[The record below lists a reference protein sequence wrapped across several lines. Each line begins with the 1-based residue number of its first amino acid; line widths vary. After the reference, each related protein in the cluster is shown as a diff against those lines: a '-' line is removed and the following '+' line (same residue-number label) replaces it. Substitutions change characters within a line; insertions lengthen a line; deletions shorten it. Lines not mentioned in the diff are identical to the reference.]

1 MGFWETTKKWLN
13 GRFKQE
19 IDPKTANWVGP
30 TYDFQAWASNFNFG
44 SQNNTLSTNE
54 EIFSIITRLANTV
67 SSLPIHLYKNYEE
80 VNNGVSSMLRDEAN
94 PSMSAFSLINQ
105 LEVSRDSSGNGYAFI
120 ERNPSTGV
128 PVKLWPVDPTTVTIK
143 RNTDDNSIYY
153 EVSSADPNYHFLVF
167 NTEMIHVRHITPLT
181 GVLGIS
187 PIDVLKGP
195 LDFEKAVEDFSL
207 GEMNK
212 KDQYIIKYDRSV
224 SPENRELMIKE
235 FTKMINEDGGA
246 VVQEKGF
253 DYDRFASDFHPSD
266 LKTSEQI
273 TRSRIANAFNVPIAF
288 LNELDGT
295 ASMSEQAMI
304 QFVQMTLVPIVKQY
318 ESEFNRKLLTQSQ
331 RASGFYFKFNV
342 NGLMRG
348 DTASRTNFYQMMIR
362 NGIATQNDLRKLEDM
377 APIDNKSA
385 NITWVSKD
393 LFPSESQMKA
403 STADIQTTE
412 KTSKGGE
419 TNGKDGTTKV
429 PDDQAGKQNERTRD
443 VYRRRDRN

>member
-1 MGFWETTKKWLN
+1 MGFWKTARQWLKGNVKQETTSK
-13 GRFKQE
+13 E
-19 IDPKTANWVGP
+19 ANWVGP
-30 TYDFQAWASNFNFG
+30 TYNFQSWANGIGFG
-44 SQNNTLSTNE
+44 TQNDTFSTNE

-67 SSLPIHLYKNYEE
+67 SSLPIHLYKNYKE
-80 VNNGVSSMLRDEAN
+80 VDKGVSDLVRTEAN
-94 PSMSAFSLINQ
+94 PSMSAFALINQ
-105 LEVSRDSSGNGYAFI
+105 LEVSRNSTGNGYAFI
-120 ERNPSTGV
+120 ERDKTGT
-128 PVKLWPVDPTTVTIK
+128 PVRLWPIDPMTVTIK
-143 RNTDDNSIYY
+143 RNIDDNSIFY

-167 NTEMIHVRHITPLT
+167 NTEIIHVRHITPLT

-195 LDFEKAVEDFSL
+195 LDFEKAVEYFSL

-212 KDQYIIKYDRSV
+212 KDQYIIKYDRSI
-224 SPENRELMIKE
+224 SPEKREAMIKD
-235 FTKMINEDGGA
+235 FTKMVKENGGA

-253 DYDRFASDFHPSD
+253 EYDRFASDFHPGD
-266 LKTSEQI
+266 LKTAEEI
-273 TRSRIANAFNVPIAF
+273 TRSRIANAFNVPLAF

-377 APIDNKSA
+377 TPIDDESA
-385 NITWVSKD
+385 NVTWISKD
-393 LFPSESQMKA
+393 LYPSASQMKA
-403 STADIQTTE
+403 STQTIQTAE
-412 KTSKGGE
+412 KATKGGE
-419 TNGKDGTTKV
+419 ANDQDGTTQV
-429 PDDQAGKQNERTRD
+429 PDNQAGKQNQHA
-443 VYRRRDRN
+443 

>member
-1 MGFWETTKKWLN
+1 MGFWKTTKRLLS
-13 GRFKQE
+13 GGIKQE
-19 IDPKTANWVGP
+19 ATSKQANWIGP
-30 TYDFQAWASNFNFG
+30 TFNFQG
-44 SQNNTLSTNE
+44 WSTDINVGMQNNTLSTNE
-54 EIFSIITRLANTV
+54 AIFSVITRLANTV
-67 SSLPIHLYKNYEE
+67 SSLPIHLYKNYKE
-80 VNNGVSSMLRDEAN
+80 VDNGVAELVRGEAN
-94 PSMSAFSLINQ
+94 PSMSAFALINQ
-105 LEVSRDSSGNGYAFI
+105 LEVSRNSSGNGYAFI
-120 ERNPSTGV
+120 ERDASTGV
-128 PVKLWPVDPTTVTIK
+128 PIKLWPVDPTTVTVK

-153 EVSSADPNYHFLVF
+153 EVSSASPNYHFLVF
-167 NTEMIHVRHITPLT
+167 NTEMIHVQHITPLT

-187 PIDVLKGP
+187 PIDVLRGP
-195 LDFEKAVEDFSL
+195 LDFEKAIEDFSL
-207 GEMNK
+207 GEMKK

-224 SPENRELMIKE
+224 SPEARQATIKDFTRMIKE
-235 FTKMINEDGGA
+235 NGGA

-318 ESEFNRKLLTQSQ
+318 EAEFNRKLLTQSQ
-331 RASGFYFKFNV
+331 RVSGFYFKFNV

-377 APIDNKSA
+377 TPIADKSA
-385 NITWVSKD
+385 DITWISKD

-403 STADIQTTE
+403 STADIQTAE
-412 KTSKGGE
+412 KTSKGGDSS
-419 TNGKDGTTKV
+419 GKDGTTEV
-429 PDDQAGKQNERTRD
+429 PDN
-443 VYRRRDRN
+443 

>member
-1 MGFWETTKKWLN
+1 MGFWETAKRWFN
-13 GRFKQE
+13 DNAKQE
-19 IDPKTANWVGP
+19 TNSKEANWVGP
-30 TYDFQAWASNFNFG
+30 TYNFQPWANGFVLG
-44 SQNNTLSTNE
+44 AQNNTLSTNE

-67 SSLPIHLYKNYEE
+67 SSLPIHLYKNYKE
-80 VNNGVSSMLRDEAN
+80 VDNSVSDLVRVESN
-94 PSMSAFSLINQ
+94 PSLSAFSLINQ
-105 LEVSRDSSGNGYAFI
+105 LEVSRNSTGNGYAFI
-120 ERNPSTGV
+120 ERDATGT
-128 PVKLWPVDPTTVTIK
+128 PIRLWPIDPMTVTIK
-143 RNTDDNSIYY
+143 RSTDDNSIFY
-153 EVSSADPNYHFLVF
+153 EVSSVDPNYHFLVF
-167 NTEMIHVRHITPLT
+167 NTEIIHVRHITPLT

-224 SPENRELMIKE
+224 SPERREAMIKD
-235 FTKMINEDGGA
+235 FTKMVKENGGA

-266 LKTSEQI
+266 LKTAEDI

-331 RASGFYFKFNV
+331 RASGYYFKFNV

-362 NGIATQNDLRKLEDM
+362 NGIATQNDLRKFEDM
-377 APIDNKSA
+377 TPIADESA
-385 NITWVSKD
+385 NVTWISKD
-393 LFPSESQMKA
+393 LYPSASQMKA
-403 STADIQTTE
+403 STQTIQNAE
-412 KTSKGGE
+412 KASKGGE
-419 TNGKDGTTKV
+419 TDDQSGTTEV
-429 PDDQAGKQNERTRD
+429 PDNQAGNPSQHT
-443 VYRRRDRN
+443 

>member
-1 MGFWETTKKWLN
+1 MGFWETTKRWFR
-13 GRFKQE
+13 GGVKQE
-19 IDPKTANWVGP
+19 ANSKQANWVGP
-30 TYDFQAWASNFNFG
+30 TFDFQGWSTAFG
-44 SQNNTLSTNE
+44 TGMQNNTLSTNE

-67 SSLPIHLYKNYEE
+67 SSLPIHLYKNYKE
-80 VNNGVSSMLRDEAN
+80 VDNSVAELLRSEAN

-105 LEVSRDSSGNGYAFI
+105 LEVSRNSSGNGYAFI
-120 ERNPSTGV
+120 ERDATTGV
-128 PVKLWPVDPTTVTIK
+128 PIKLWPVDPTTVTIK

-187 PIDVLKGP
+187 PIDVLRSP
-195 LDFEKAVEDFSL
+195 LQFEKAVEDFSL
-207 GEMNK
+207 GEMDK

-224 SPENRELMIKE
+224 SPERREAMIKDFTRMIKE
-235 FTKMINEDGGA
+235 NGGA

-266 LKTSEQI
+266 LKMAEEI

-288 LNELDGT
+288 LNELNGT

-318 ESEFNRKLLTQSQ
+318 ESEFNRKLLTQRQ
-331 RASGFYFKFNV
+331 RTSGFYFKFNV

-377 APIDNKSA
+377 TPIADKSA
-385 NITWVSKD
+385 DITWISKD

-403 STADIQTTE
+403 STQDIQTAE

-419 TNGKDGTTKV
+419 ANGQDGTTEV
-429 PDDQAGKQNERTRD
+429 PDDQAGKQKHNAGN
-443 VYRRRDRN
+443 VY

>member
-1 MGFWETTKKWLN
+1 MGFWETAKRWFN
-13 GRFKQE
+13 GNVKQE
-19 IDPKTANWVGP
+19 TTSKEANWVGP
-30 TYDFQAWASNFNFG
+30 TYNFQPWANGFG
-44 SQNNTLSTNE
+44 LGTQNNTLSTNE

-67 SSLPIHLYKNYEE
+67 SSLPIHLYKNYKE
-80 VNNGVSSMLRDEAN
+80 VDNSVSDLVRVEAN
-94 PSMSAFSLINQ
+94 PSLSAFSLINQ
-105 LEVSRDSSGNGYAFI
+105 LEVSRNSTGNGYAFI
-120 ERNPSTGV
+120 ERDATGT
-128 PVKLWPVDPTTVTIK
+128 PIRLWPIDPMAVTIK
-143 RNTDDNSIYY
+143 RNTDDNSIFY

-167 NTEMIHVRHITPLT
+167 NTEIIHVRHITPLT

-224 SPENRELMIKE
+224 SPERREAMIKD
-235 FTKMINEDGGA
+235 FTKMVKENGGA

-266 LKTSEQI
+266 LKTAEDI
-273 TRSRIANAFNVPIAF
+273 TRSRVANAFNVPIAF

-331 RASGFYFKFNV
+331 RASGYYFKFNV

-377 APIDNKSA
+377 APIADKSA
-385 NITWVSKD
+385 NVTWISKD
-393 LFPSESQMKA
+393 LYPSSSQMKA
-403 STADIQTTE
+403 STQTIQNAE

-419 TNGKDGTTKV
+419 TDDQSGTTEV
-429 PDDQAGKQNERTRD
+429 PDNQAGSQSQHT
-443 VYRRRDRN
+443 

>member
-1 MGFWETTKKWLN
+1 MNLWQTTKQWFTQ
-13 GRFKQE
+13 GFKQE
-19 IDPKTANWVGP
+19 VNSKQGNWVGP
-30 TYDFQAWASNFNFG
+30 TFNFQG
-44 SQNNTLSTNE
+44 WATDINAGVQNNTLSTNE
-54 EIFSIITRLANTV
+54 EIFSVITRLANTV

-80 VNNGVSSMLRDEAN
+80 IDDGIAELVRSEAN

-105 LEVSRDSSGNGYAFI
+105 LEVSRNSSGNGYVFI
-120 ERNPSTGV
+120 ERDVSTGV
-128 PVKLWPVDPTTVTIK
+128 PIRLWPIDPTTVTIK
-143 RNTDDNSIYY
+143 RNIDDNSIYY
-153 EVSSADPNYHFLVF
+153 EVTSADPNYHFLVF

-187 PIDVLKGP
+187 PIDVLRGP
-195 LDFEKAVEDFSL
+195 LQFEKAVEDFSV

-224 SPENRELMIKE
+224 SPENRKAVIEDFTRMIKE
-235 FTKMINEDGGA
+235 NGGA

-253 DYDRFASDFHPSD
+253 DYDRFASNFQPSD

-273 TRSRIANAFNVPIAF
+273 TRSRIANAFNIPIAF
-288 LNELDGT
+288 LNELNGT
-295 ASMSEQAMI
+295 ASMNEQAMI

-331 RASGFYFKFNV
+331 RTSGFYFKFNV

-377 APIDNKSA
+377 TPITDKSA
-385 NITWVSKD
+385 DITWISKD

-403 STADIQTTE
+403 SVQDIKTAE
-412 KTSKGGE
+412 KSSKGGDSDE
-419 TNGKDGTTKV
+419 QDGTTKV
-429 PDDQAGKQNERTRD
+429 PDDQTGK
-443 VYRRRDRN
+443 

>member
-1 MGFWETTKKWLN
+1 MNLWKTTKQWFTK
-13 GRFKQE
+13 GFKQE
-19 IDPKTANWVGP
+19 VNFKQGNWVGP
-30 TYDFQAWASNFNFG
+30 TFNFQG
-44 SQNNTLSTNE
+44 WATDINEGVQNNTLSTNE
-54 EIFSIITRLANTV
+54 EIFSVITRLANTV

-80 VNNGVSSMLRDEAN
+80 VDDGIAELVRSEAN

-105 LEVSRDSSGNGYAFI
+105 LEVSRNSSGNGYVFI
-120 ERNPSTGV
+120 ERDVSTGV
-128 PVKLWPVDPTTVTIK
+128 PIRLWPIDPTTVTIK
-143 RNTDDNSIYY
+143 RNIDDNSIYY
-153 EVSSADPNYHFLVF
+153 EVTSSDPNYHFLVF

-187 PIDVLKGP
+187 PIDVLRGP
-195 LDFEKAVEDFSL
+195 LQFEKAVEDFSV

-224 SPENRELMIKE
+224 SPENRKAVIEDFTRMIKE
-235 FTKMINEDGGA
+235 NGGA

-253 DYDRFASDFHPSD
+253 DYDRFASNFQPSD

-273 TRSRIANAFNVPIAF
+273 TRSRIANAFNIPIAF
-288 LNELDGT
+288 LNELNGT
-295 ASMSEQAMI
+295 ASMNEQAMI

-331 RASGFYFKFNV
+331 RTSGFYFKFNV

-377 APIDNKSA
+377 TPITDKSA
-385 NITWVSKD
+385 DITWISKD

-403 STADIQTTE
+403 SVQDIKTAE
-412 KTSKGGE
+412 KSSKGGDSDE
-419 TNGKDGTTKV
+419 QDGTTKV
-429 PDDQAGKQNERTRD
+429 PDDQTGK
-443 VYRRRDRN
+443 

>member
-1 MGFWETTKKWLN
+1 MGFWETTKRWFSRGL
-13 GRFKQE
+13 KQE
-19 IDPKTANWVGP
+19 AKTNQANWVGP
-30 TYDFQAWASNFNFG
+30 TFDFRGWAAG
-44 SQNNTLSTNE
+44 IGAGVQNNTLSTNE

-67 SSLPIHLYKNYEE
+67 SSLPIHLYKNYKE
-80 VNNGVSSMLRDEAN
+80 VDNSVAELVRSEAN

-105 LEVSRDSSGNGYAFI
+105 LEVSRNSSGNGYVFI
-120 ERNPSTGV
+120 ERDVTTGV
-128 PVKLWPVDPTTVTIK
+128 PIRLWPVDPTTVTIK
-143 RNTDDNSIYY
+143 RNIDDNSIYY
-153 EVSSADPNYHFLVF
+153 EVSSTDPNYHFLVF

-181 GVLGIS
+181 GVSGIS

-195 LDFEKAVEDFSL
+195 LQFEKAIEDFSL
-207 GEMNK
+207 GEMDK

-224 SPENRELMIKE
+224 SPEHRKAMIEDFTRMIKE
-235 FTKMINEDGGA
+235 NGGA

-266 LKTSEQI
+266 LKTAEQI

-377 APIDNKSA
+377 APIADKSA
-385 NITWVSKD
+385 DITWISKD

-403 STADIQTTE
+403 SIQDIQTAE
-412 KTSKGGE
+412 KTSKGGDA
-419 TNGKDGTTKV
+419 NGQDGTTKV
-429 PDDQAGKQNERTRD
+429 SDGQAGKQKCNTRD
-443 VYRRRDRN
+443 VH